1 VQVQHSPRV
10 RRVAHAVLNL
20 SAVFAVLF
28 AAAASYQG

>member
-1 VQVQHSPRV
+1 VPVQHSPRV

-28 AAAASYQG
+28 AAAASYHR

>member
-1 VQVQHSPRV
+1 VQVQYSPRV

-28 AAAASYQG
+28 AAAASYHG